1 MALVQTPILSA
12 MWNDIVQRIQ
22 MAANLQIRIEAR
34 FAPEPRLL
42 TSTGAS
48 GAPARSDDC
57 QDAFSRAQRIHQSR
71 SRQYRPQLHLPDV
84 MATAIDR
91 HPARRKPCRAHG
103 ESAMSDAYRTTN
115 LMDQIRS
122 PF

>member
-57 QDAFSRAQRIHQSR
+57 QDAFSRAQRIRQSR
-71 SRQYRPQLHLPDV
+71 SRQCTGLNSTCRTLWPLPLTGTPQDESLVAL
-84 MATAIDR
+84 TANRRCLMPI
-91 HPARRKPCRAHG
+91 ARR
-103 ESAMSDAYRTTN
+103 
-115 LMDQIRS
+115 I
-122 PF
+122 

>member
-12 MWNDIVQRIQ
+12 MWNDIV
-22 MAANLQIRIEAR
+22 NEFKWLQVRIRIEAR

-57 QDAFSRAQRIHQSR
+57 QDAFSQARV
-71 SRQYRPQLHLPDV
+71 RQKPKSPMPGLNSTWRTLWPLPLTGTLGTESLV
-84 MATAIDR
+84 ALTANRRCLMPI
-91 HPARRKPCRAHG
+91 ARR
-103 ESAMSDAYRTTN
+103 
-115 LMDQIRS
+115 I
-122 PF
+122 